1 MGQIVRQAP
10 VTTVSSGG
18 LQTTEAALG
27 VTNQRK
33 SFSIQNQ
40 KAEVLYVKLGTGATT
55 EASTGDYHY
64 ILGAA
69 GSAADGSGGSLS
81 IDNYTQDVSL
91 KPASG
96 SASYTMVEFI

>member
-1 MGQIVRQAP
+1 MGQIVRQVP
-10 VTTVSSGG
+10 VTTSSSGG

-27 VTNQRK
+27 ITNQRK

-55 EASTGDYHY
+55 EASTGEYQY

-69 GSAADGSGGSLS
+69 GTAADGSGGSLS
-81 IDNYTQDVSL
+81 VDNYTQAVSV
-91 KPASG
+91 AAFSG
-96 SASYTMVEFI
+96 PPSYTMVEFI

>member
-10 VTTVSSGG
+10 VTTISSGG

-27 VTNQRK
+27 LTSQRK

-55 EASTGDYHY
+55 SDYHY

-81 IDNYTQDVSL
+81 VDNYTQAVSL

>member
-1 MGQIVRQAP
+1 MGQVVRQAP
-10 VTTVSSGG
+10 VTTISSGG

-40 KAEVLYVKLGTGATT
+40 KAEVLYVKLGTGAT
-55 EASTGDYHY
+55 ASDYHY

-81 IDNYTQDVSL
+81 VDNYTQAVSL

>member
-10 VTTVSSGG
+10 VTTSSSGG

-27 VTNQRK
+27 ITNQRK

-55 EASTGDYHY
+55 SIYHY

-81 IDNYTQDVSL
+81 VDNYTQAVSV
-91 KPASG
+91 AAFSG
-96 SASYTMVEFI
+96 PPSYTMVEFI

>member
-10 VTTVSSGG
+10 VTTSSSGG

-27 VTNQRK
+27 ITNQRK

-55 EASTGDYHY
+55 SDYHY
-64 ILGAA
+64 VLSAC
-69 GSAADGSGGSLS
+69 GSVVDGSGGSLS
-81 IDNYTQDVSL
+81 IDNYTQAVSVA
-91 KPASG
+91 PFSG